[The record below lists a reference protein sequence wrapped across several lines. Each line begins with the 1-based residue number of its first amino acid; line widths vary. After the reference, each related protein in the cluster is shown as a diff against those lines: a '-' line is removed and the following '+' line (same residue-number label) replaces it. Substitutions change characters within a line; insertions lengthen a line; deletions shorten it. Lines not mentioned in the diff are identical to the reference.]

1 MTPLPNRLQLM
12 LKMQET
18 QTDDAFL
25 AYAIALE
32 YRAIGDLTQAMD
44 LLSKLVLNHPD
55 YLPSYYQLGK
65 MYEDQ
70 EKTEEAIS
78 IYLSGKKIAKQSA
91 DRKTL
96 GELNEALMM
105 LDIYEE

>member
-1 MTPLPNRLQLM
+1 MTPLPERLQMM

-18 QTDDAFL
+18 QQDDAFL

-32 YRAIGDLTQAMD
+32 HRAIGDHTKAKDMLAH
-44 LLSKLVLNHPD
+44 LVHKHPD

-65 MYEDQ
+65 MYEADGNN
-70 EKTEEAIS
+70 EEAIS
-78 IYLSGKKIAKQSA
+78 IYLLGKKLAKRCD

-105 LDIYEE
+105 LDIYED